1 MAEFI
6 EIVGIIGIARMDTGI
21 AYEALLGSFRVLLRD
36 VSDEQVRTGLAGIV
50 GHAEADY
57 RADKLSRLESD
68 VIVSRVDAVI
78 GDQHHR
84 FPLRV

>member
-6 EIVGIIGIARMDTGI
+6 ETVGIIGIGRMGTGI
-21 AYEALLGSFRVLLRD
+21 AYEALLGGFRVLLRD
-36 VSDEQVRTGLAGIV
+36 VSDEQVRTGLADIV

-57 RADKLSRLESD
+57 RAGKLSRLESGI
-68 VIVSRVDAVI
+68 IVSRVDAVI